1 MFGSIEF
8 GGTKIRCAIIDEN
21 GNLID
26 QIRINTSK
34 PEINIK
40 EIEEFYKNKRVV
52 ALGVGAFGP
61 IDINKN
67 SASYGVIKNTPKQ
80 EWIDFNLLKNLSM
93 IIDTKIE
100 IVTDVGLSAIGEYN
114 GGAGKNYQ
122 SMLYLTIG
130 TGIGGAYIQDGKI
143 INGLSHPE
151 MGHIDITRDPDDH
164 VKSVCMYHDNCLEG
178 LASGPSIKERKGVEA
193 TQIDINDLVFDTTSN
208 YIAKALYTYSL
219 ILRPNVI
226 ILGGGLMNKDG
237 FIQKVRDKFDKLKG
251 DYIDLPSSESYI
263 IKPKLGD
270 DSALVG
276 GYYLAK
282 QLVND

>member
-26 QIRINTSK
+26 QIRISTSK

-40 EIEEFYKNKRVV
+40 EIEEFYKNKKIA

-67 SASYGVIKNTPKQ
+67 STSYGVIKNTPKK
-80 EWIDFNLLKNLSM
+80 EWIDFSLLKNLSM

-114 GGAGKNYQ
+114 DGAGKNYQ

-151 MGHIDITRDPDDH
+151 MGHIDIARDPDDH

-178 LASGPSIKERKGVEA
+178 LASGPSIKERKGIEA

-263 IKPKLGD
+263 VKPKLGD

>member
-8 GGTKIRCAIIDEN
+8 GGTKIRCAVFDEE
-21 GNLID
+21 GNLKD

-34 PEINIK
+34 PDINMK
-40 EIEEFYKNKRVV
+40 EIENFYKDKKIYS
-52 ALGVGAFGP
+52 LGVGAFGP
-61 IDINKN
+61 IDINEK
-67 SASYGVIKNTPKQ
+67 SISYGIIQNTPKKD
-80 EWIDFNLLKNLSM
+80 WISFNLLENLKE
-93 IIDTKIE
+93 IIDTNIG

-114 GGAGKNYQ
+114 EGAGKDFH

-130 TGIGGAYIQDGKI
+130 TGIGGAYIQQGKLL
-143 INGLSHPE
+143 NGLSHPE
-151 MGHIDITRDPDDH
+151 MGHIEVVRELDD
-164 VKSVCMYHDNCLEG
+164 KANSVCIYHDNCLEG
-178 LASGPSIKERKGVEA
+178 LASGPSIKERKGIEA
-193 TQIDINDLVFDTTSN
+193 TDLDINDQVFDITSK

-237 FIQKVRDKFDKLKG
+237 FIEKVRNEFDIIKG
-251 DYIDLPSSESYI
+251 NYIDLPNSELYI
-263 IKPKLGD
+263 VKPELGD

-282 QLVND
+282 QLITE

>member
-26 QIRINTSK
+26 QIRISTSK

-40 EIEEFYKNKRVV
+40 EIEEFYKNKKIA

-67 SASYGVIKNTPKQ
+67 STSYGVIKNTPKK
-80 EWIDFNLLKNLSM
+80 EWIDFSLLKNLSM

-114 GGAGKNYQ
+114 DGAGKNYQ

-151 MGHIDITRDPDDH
+151 MGHIDIARNPDDH

-178 LASGPSIKERKGVEA
+178 LASGPSIKERKGIEA

-263 IKPKLGD
+263 VKPKLGD

>member
-1 MFGSIEF
+1 M
-8 GGTKIRCAIIDEN
+8 
-21 GNLID
+21 
-26 QIRINTSK
+26 
-34 PEINIK
+34 
-40 EIEEFYKNKRVV
+40 
-52 ALGVGAFGP
+52 
-61 IDINKN
+61 
-67 SASYGVIKNTPKQ
+67 IKNTPKQ

-237 FIQKVRDKFDKLKG
+237 FTQKVRDKFDKLKG

>member
-26 QIRINTSK
+26 QIRISTSK

-40 EIEEFYKNKRVV
+40 EIEEFYKNKKIS

-67 SASYGVIKNTPKQ
+67 SHSYGVIKNTPKK

-100 IVTDVGLSAIGEYN
+100 IVTDVGLSAIGEYSD
-114 GGAGKNYQ
+114 GAGKNYQ

-164 VKSVCMYHDNCLEG
+164 AKSVCMYHDNCLEG

-193 TQIDINDLVFDTTSN
+193 TQIDINDSVFDTTSN

-263 IKPKLGD
+263 VKPKLGD
-270 DSALVG
+270 DSALFG

-282 QLVND
+282 QLVSD

>member
-26 QIRINTSK
+26 QIRISTSK

-40 EIEEFYKNKRVV
+40 EIEEFYKNKKIA

-67 SASYGVIKNTPKQ
+67 STSYGVIKNTPKK

-114 GGAGKNYQ
+114 DGAGKNYQ

-151 MGHIDITRDPDDH
+151 MGHIDIARNPDDH
-164 VKSVCMYHDNCLEG
+164 VKSVCMYHNNCLEG

-237 FIQKVRDKFDKLKG
+237 FIQKVRNKFDKLKG

-263 IKPKLGD
+263 VKPKLGD